1 VNLMIV
7 SRVEDAQNIFDL
19 RDTARQRLP
28 KWLFEFV
35 DRGTDDEVALHN
47 NREAFERIKLRPR
60 MLVDVSGRKLD
71 TTIYGKEHKMP
82 IGIAPTGSAGMMWYR
97 GELELARAAADA
109 NIPFTLATN
118 AMTSMET
125 IAREAGGRLWFQLN
139 MFVDRSIAHAMVKR
153 AEANGFEALVL
164 TADCSVVPNRE
175 YNARNG
181 FTVPFRL
188 SRRSAFDM
196 LTHPRWFA
204 SVMGRYLLGDGMP
217 KFENY
222 PPELQGRVTGFS
234 TNKSAARCEDLT
246 WRDVEQLRA
255 LWPRKL
261 VIKGI
266 LRAED
271 ALQAV
276 ELGTDAVVVSNHG
289 GRTVDSTLAPIDALP
304 EIAQALRGKATVLMD
319 SGVRRGSDVLKAL
332 ALGADAVLIG
342 RPTLYGAALG
352 GRAGALQV
360 LNLLKTEIE
369 REMGLMGCRG
379 WAECGPE
386 LTMVQTLGTE
396 SDAG

>member
-1 VNLMIV
+1 M
-7 SRVEDAQNIFDL
+7 
-19 RDTARQRLP
+19 P
-28 KWLFEFV
+28 KAT
-35 DRGTDDEVALHN
+35 GPAG
-47 NREAFERIKLRPR
+47 
-60 MLVDVSGRKLD
+60 LV
-71 TTIYGKEHKMP
+71 
-82 IGIAPTGSAGMMWYR
+82 WYL

-125 IAREAGGRLWFQLN
+125 IARDAGGRLWFQLN
-139 MFVDRSIAHAMVKR
+139 MFADRSIAHAMVKR

-196 LTHPRWFA
+196 LTHPRWFL

-222 PPELQGRVTGFS
+222 PAELQGKVTGFS

-276 ELGTDAVVVSNHG
+276 ALGADAVVVSNHG
-289 GRTVDSTLAPIDALP
+289 GRTVDSTVAPIDALP

-342 RPTLYGAALG
+342 RPTLFGAALG

-369 REMGLMGCRG
+369 REMGLVGCRRLREIRRTFL
-379 WAECGPE
+379 ATNNTIDIISA
-386 LTMVQTLGTE
+386 L
-396 SDAG
+396 DAPDS